1 MKYSLSFFF
10 RWLNYEDPSINH
22 KPWTTHEE
30 KKLLHIVQTR
40 GIYNWIDIAISLA
53 THRTPFQCLVRYQ
66 RSLNP
71 CILRKDWTEDEDS
84 QLRAAVETFGEDNWQ
99 LVASNMEGRTGPQCS
114 NR

>member
-1 MKYSLSFFF
+1 M
-10 RWLNYEDPSINH
+10 
-22 KPWTTHEE
+22 
-30 KKLLHIVQTR
+30 HIVQTR